1 MNKLDFE
8 ISRRILQ
15 FADHG
20 EVNSEV
26 NMAHGSV
33 KDMDLD
39 ELIRR
44 WEQNKKSESA
54 DEQTLLDYFTKNPG
68 NLFELNNK
76 FGYEDKRFCF
86 NCKLDA
92 EQLLNQKKTLKTCTN
107 CQIAQYC
114 GIECQRKEYPSHKQW
129 CILFVKRQR
138 KVMDKAKK
146 ILEEKGHD
154 VNRSALQEFY
164 DENDVIFQCIQKKRE
179 FIYEG
184 IMSSPLERG
193 VIIDLG
199 QVFHTYN
206 NSNMNIVK
214 SLGKFEFE
222 EIISLL
228 CFLNQG
234 GLQNGGNTGF

>member
-1 MNKLDFE
+1 MIKLDFE

-20 EVNSEV
+20 EVSSEV

-86 NCKLDA
+86 NCKLDT
-92 EQLLNQKKTLKTCTN
+92 EQLMNQKKKLKTCSV

-114 GIECQRKEYPSHKQW
+114 GIECQRKEYASHKQW
-129 CILFVKRQR
+129 CILFVKRQQGLR
-138 KVMDKAKK
+138 DKAKK
-146 ILEEKGHD
+146 ILEDKGHD
-154 VNRSALQEFY
+154 VNPQHDRVRTT
-164 DENDVIFQCIQKKRE
+164 NKK
-179 FIYEG
+179 
-184 IMSSPLERG
+184 SH
-193 VIIDLG
+193 D
-199 QVFHTYN
+199 H
-206 NSNMNIVK
+206 NSFKIH
-214 SLGKFEFE
+214 F
-222 EIISLL
+222 
-228 CFLNQG
+228 
-234 GLQNGGNTGF
+234 

>member
-54 DEQTLLDYFTKNPG
+54 DKQTLLDYFTKNPG

-164 DENDVIFQCIQKKRE
+164 DENDVIFQCIQKKPE

-214 SLGKFEFE
+214 SLGKFGFK
-222 EIISLL
+222 EIIVSKLVMFPESRTYYTL
-228 CFLNQG
+228 
-234 GLQNGGNTGF
+234 

>member
-1 MNKLDFE
+1 MNKFDFE

-20 EVNSEV
+20 EVSSEV

-107 CQIAQYC
+107 CQIAQY
-114 GIECQRKEYPSHKQW
+114 
-129 CILFVKRQR
+129 
-138 KVMDKAKK
+138 
-146 ILEEKGHD
+146 
-154 VNRSALQEFY
+154 
-164 DENDVIFQCIQKKRE
+164 
-179 FIYEG
+179 
-184 IMSSPLERG
+184 
-193 VIIDLG
+193 
-199 QVFHTYN
+199 
-206 NSNMNIVK
+206 
-214 SLGKFEFE
+214 
-222 EIISLL
+222 
-228 CFLNQG
+228 
-234 GLQNGGNTGF
+234 